1 MCFFRPLT
9 SSVKKMA
16 LDEPMAIII
25 ESSLSGQGKQGNMS
39 VSCFFL
45 LLLLPPFIGIIQIAR
60 HASRVGGWACPTGR
74 GK

>member
-1 MCFFRPLT
+1 MCFFLPLT

-39 VSCFFL
+39 VSCFSDCLGL
-45 LLLLPPFIGIIQIAR
+45 LLLLFFFSYFPKYRARPFGGL
-60 HASRVGGWACPTGR
+60 ASS
-74 GK
+74 